1 MKNILKCFLFFLLI
15 SACQNVEKAPKPNN
29 LIPEEKMVAVLTDM
43 VLIDAAANYK
53 RSDSIIKNIDLGK
66 YIYEK
71 HQIDSAQL
79 AESSA
84 YYLEHFNKSKRIY
97 EKVRT
102 RLETKKEQLDSLYAI
117 EDSLQKIEKQII
129 TSKLPVS
136 RQDSLSKKAKDSVQ
150 LFKEVKLFDS
160 LR

>member
-1 MKNILKCFLFFLLI
+1 MKKVLKYFLCFLLV

-29 LIPEEKMVAVLTDM
+29 LIPAEKMVGVLTDM
-43 VLIDAAANYK
+43 VLIDAAVNYN
-53 RSDSIIKNIDLGK
+53 RFDSIINSIDAEN

-84 YYLEHFNKSKRIY
+84 YYLEHFDKSKHIY
-97 EKVRT
+97 EQVRA
-102 RLETKKEQLDSLYAI
+102 RLETKKEQLDSLHAVK
-117 EDSLQKIEKQII
+117 DSLRTIYKKSIVPEL
-129 TSKLPVS
+129 SVS
-136 RQDSLSKKAKDSVQ
+136 QADSLSKKTKDSVQ